1 MSSTFLIAL
10 RQAIDLRHLE
20 ENLKTAVKNTV
31 SQVAKRV
38 LTTGVNGELHPSR
51 FCSKDLLNVVDWEH
65 PNLRS
70 STLQACLTRS
80 LQITTN
86 QAISAQK
93 QRTQIPPQPQ
103 SVPDFEDYHQIRNRE
118 RSFKKKKFRFTT
130 SIHQISDRDK
140 RELKANR
147 RSHQRNDAIAQPAAE
162 IITHSRRRHAVT
174 IAPTMPLHG
183 FRDLTP
189 QLLSPPSSATASP
202 RRRAQAASSPSTP
215 AMSLACSAASPLFVF
230 PCF

>member
-10 RQAIDLRHLE
+10 CQAIDLRHLE
-20 ENLKTAVKNTV
+20 ENLKTAVKNTCYL
-31 SQVAKRV
+31 SIDAKIEL
-38 LTTGVNGELHPSR
+38 LTGLLTGE
-51 FCSKDLLNVVDWEH
+51 KT
-65 PNLRS
+65 RS
-70 STLQACLTRS
+70 SGE
-80 LQITTN
+80 
-86 QAISAQK
+86 
-93 QRTQIPPQPQ
+93 
-103 SVPDFEDYHQIRNRE
+103 DFD
-118 RSFKKKKFRFTT
+118 K
-130 SIHQISDRDK
+130 ISDRDK

-189 QLLSPPSSATASP
+189 QLRSPPSSAAASH